1 MTATWKGWIVA
12 LVVAPAFVLGASATV
27 SPAPADSAPTT
38 SASQVRSWYRTIV
51 TDLSPL
57 QADLLAGL
65 NAAQSWQQGSES
77 GATARRALTRAIP
90 TLEAVEH
97 NVASLAPLSGYA
109 GVRSD
114 YAAAVEL
121 YLESFRVEQAATELP
136 TGPLVTQ
143 LQRSYQ
149 RIRELGDVTFD
160 QGTAQLAPDLGSTV
174 AGADTAAAA
183 HIPVWSTVA
192 LAPGEPLVSSWPD
205 TTTAA
210 PGTQSMSGWS
220 AAVARSD
227 LPTQSSVRR
236 ALIRKAPTS
245 ASLARLADALVRAE
259 TAVSAIAP
267 PAGSTQ
273 TAQLLRLGLLVD
285 AEAALAAEAR
295 VQSRSASS
303 GALGQI
309 ASALQSIGATLRTA
323 A

>member
-1 MTATWKGWIVA
+1 MTATWKRWVVA

-27 SPAPADSAPTT
+27 SSAPADSAPTT
-38 SASQVRSWYRTIV
+38 SASQVRSWYQTIV

-65 NAAQSWQQGSES
+65 NAAQSWQRGSES

-97 NVASLAPLSGYA
+97 KVASLAPLSGHP

-136 TGPLVTQ
+136 TGPLVAQ

-183 HIPVWSTVA
+183 HIPVWSTVG

-210 PGTQSMSGWS
+210 AGSQSMSGWS
-220 AAVARSD
+220 AARG
-227 LPTQSSVRR
+227 PT
-236 ALIRKAPTS
+236 
-245 ASLARLADALVRAE
+245 
-259 TAVSAIAP
+259 
-267 PAGSTQ
+267 
-273 TAQLLRLGLLVD
+273 
-285 AEAALAAEAR
+285 
-295 VQSRSASS
+295 
-303 GALGQI
+303 
-309 ASALQSIGATLRTA
+309 
-323 A
+323 

>member
-1 MTATWKGWIVA
+1 MTATWKRWVVA

-27 SPAPADSAPTT
+27 SSAPADSAPTT
-38 SASQVRSWYRTIV
+38 SASQVRSWYQTIV

-65 NAAQSWQQGSES
+65 NAAQSWQRGSES

-97 NVASLAPLSGYA
+97 KVASLAPLSGHP

-136 TGPLVTQ
+136 TGPLVAQ

-183 HIPVWSTVA
+183 HVPVWSTVG

-205 TTTAA
+205 TTIAA
-210 PGTQSMSGWS
+210 AGSQSMSGWS
-220 AAVARSD
+220 AAAG
-227 LPTQSSVRR
+227 PTVTSRR
-236 ALIRKAPTS
+236 K
-245 ASLARLADALVRAE
+245 
-259 TAVSAIAP
+259 P
-267 PAGSTQ
+267 PCGG
-273 TAQLLRLGLLVD
+273 R
-285 AEAALAAEAR
+285 
-295 VQSRSASS
+295 
-303 GALGQI
+303 
-309 ASALQSIGATLRTA
+309 
-323 A
+323 